1 MCQTRRHLTTWFART
16 CQTRQHSPTCFA
28 QAHQTCRH
36 SPNHFART
44 RQTRE
49 RQVWRFLREF
59 SEFDKFGKFGKFSE
73 CRLDRFIHLNMLFVH
88 KTKFSCLHQHS
99 SRGLASTRQTRRHSP
114 TCFARTRQT
123 RKTRRH
129 SPTCFARTRRHSPK
143 AIFEKNVTRLAKF
156 AQVLSESRKF
166 GTSCHSLPFT

>member
-1 MCQTRRHLTTWFART
+1 MCQTRRHLPTWFAQT
-16 CQTRQHSPTCFA
+16 C
-28 QAHQTCRH
+28 QTCRH

-49 RQVWRFLREF
+49 RQVWQFLREF
-59 SEFDKFGKFGKFSE
+59 SKFGKFSE

-99 SRGLASTRQTRRHSP
+99 SRGLASTRQTRRHSPTCFARTRQTRRHLP